1 MEVTHAY
8 RLQPYDLC
16 STSAMTGRVDRA
28 HLSELNM
35 SDPFSGVEIAVLI
48 PCYNEEVAVP
58 AVVEGFRRALPSAKV
73 YVYDNASTD
82 RTAEVAARAGAIVGH
97 EPFPGKGNV
106 MRRMFSDIE
115 ADVYVLVDGDDTYD
129 AQAAPA
135 LVRTLLDKQLDMVN
149 GARVTQ
155 IKEAYRFGHRFGNR
169 MLTGLVQVI
178 FGKQFDDMLSGYRV
192 FSRRFVKSFPAISSG
207 FEIETELTV
216 HALELRM
223 KTAEV
228 PTRYKD
234 RPQGSTSK
242 LNTIRDGVRILKM
255 IGLLVKEERP
265 LMFFGCVFIVLAL
278 LSVGLAMPV
287 VLEFL
292 RTGLVPRLPT
302 AVLSVGIMVVGVL
315 SLFCGLILDTV
326 THSRRELKRLAYL
339 EIRAPKWPAQ
349 GAGQA
354 LPEGTR
360 PQSGSRL
367 AFPTRAGN
375 DPADAVLPASPIIA
389 S

>member
-1 MEVTHAY
+1 
-8 RLQPYDLC
+8 
-16 STSAMTGRVDRA
+16 
-28 HLSELNM
+28 M
-35 SDPFSGVEIAVLI
+35 SDDFKGLEIAVLV
-48 PCYNEEVAVP
+48 PCYNEEVAIP
-58 AVVEGFRRALPSAKV
+58 RVVRDFRQALPTAHI

-82 RTAEVAARAGAIVGH
+82 RTAEVAAQAGAIVGH

-129 AQAAPA
+129 ASAAPT
-135 LVRTLLDKQLDMVN
+135 LVRALLDRQLDMVN
-149 GARVTQ
+149 GARVTE
-155 IKEAYRFGHRFGNR
+155 IKEAYRLGHRFGNR
-169 MLTGLVQVI
+169 LLTGLVQVI
-178 FGKQFDDMLSGYRV
+178 FGKQFNDMLSGYRV

-223 KTAEV
+223 KTAEM

-234 RPQGSTSK
+234 RPAGSVSK
-242 LNTIRDGVRILKM
+242 LSTIRDGVRILKM

-265 LMFFGCVFIVLAL
+265 LAFFGGMCLLLVL
-278 LSVGLAMPV
+278 LSVGLATPI

-302 AVLSVGIMVVGVL
+302 AVLSVGIMLVAVL
-315 SLFCGLILDTV
+315 SMACGLILDTV

-339 EIRAPKWPAQ
+339 EIRAPKWPARRQ
-349 GAGQA
+349 PRAQVVQLHAANRDAFGNGGEAKASQDGMQPATAG
-354 LPEGTR
+354 
-360 PQSGSRL
+360 
-367 AFPTRAGN
+367 
-375 DPADAVLPASPIIA
+375 
-389 S
+389 